1 MGGLI
6 DLYSFQKSLSIAR
19 KDDPFY
25 FFLFSFHLGGW
36 RGRRFQ
42 AREEAKGI
50 PSLLRFRCASTS
62 KKMRT
67 LKRKRRA
74 RQRQLSSTLIPHD
87 LPQATRTPRQFC
99 LIIILCLL
107 FLFSPLP
114 LILTGWDMS
123 ESCLV
128 LRSQQKSE
136 TIFDMMILIWS
147 FLSSLPPVPI
157 ASTLIKANKVCLL
170 CNICLILQPIF
181 MHFNNLNE
189 KSQVPKKLIHF
200 QASLVILAFST
211 HSLFEGMA
219 IGKKN

>member
-1 MGGLI
+1 MG
-6 DLYSFQKSLSIAR
+6 
-19 KDDPFY
+19 DPFY

-36 RGRRFQ
+36 KGRRFQ
-42 AREEAKGI
+42 ASEEAKGI

-62 KKMRT
+62 SKMRT
-67 LKRKRRA
+67 LKRRRAA

-87 LPQATRTPRQFC
+87 LPQATRTPRQRC
-99 LIIILCLL
+99 LITILCLL

-128 LRSQQKSE
+128 LISQEKSE
-136 TIFDMMILIWS
+136 RIFNMVILIVS

-157 ASTLIKANKVCLL
+157 ASTLIKANKVCSF
-170 CNICLILQPIF
+170 CDVWSILPPIF
-181 MHFNNLNE
+181 KHFNNLNE
-189 KSQVPKKLIHF
+189 KPQVPKKLIHF

-219 IGKKN
+219 IGET

>member
-1 MGGLI
+1 MGRGGH
-6 DLYSFQKSLSIAR
+6 
-19 KDDPFY
+19 PFS

-42 AREEAKGI
+42 AREEVKGI

-62 KKMRT
+62 TKMRT
-67 LKRKRRA
+67 LKRRRRA

-99 LIIILCLL
+99 LITILCLL

-128 LRSQQKSE
+128 LKSQEKSE

-157 ASTLIKANKVCLL
+157 ASTLIKANKVCSF
-170 CNICLILQPIF
+170 CNVWSILQPIF
-181 MHFNNLNE
+181 MHFNN
-189 KSQVPKKLIHF
+189 
-200 QASLVILAFST
+200 
-211 HSLFEGMA
+211 
-219 IGKKN
+219 

>member
-6 DLYSFQKSLSIAR
+6 NLYLFQKNLIIAR
-19 KDDPFY
+19 K
-25 FFLFSFHLGGW
+25 GGW

-42 AREEAKGI
+42 AREEFKGI

-67 LKRKRRA
+67 SKKRRRRA
-74 RQRQLSSTLIPHD
+74 RQRQLSCTLIPHD
-87 LPQATRTPRQFC
+87 LPQATRTPRQHC
-99 LIIILCLL
+99 LITILCLL

-128 LRSQQKSE
+128 LISQEKSE

-157 ASTLIKANKVCLL
+157 ASTLIKANKVL
-170 CNICLILQPIF
+170 
-181 MHFNNLNE
+181 
-189 KSQVPKKLIHF
+189 
-200 QASLVILAFST
+200 
-211 HSLFEGMA
+211 
-219 IGKKN
+219 